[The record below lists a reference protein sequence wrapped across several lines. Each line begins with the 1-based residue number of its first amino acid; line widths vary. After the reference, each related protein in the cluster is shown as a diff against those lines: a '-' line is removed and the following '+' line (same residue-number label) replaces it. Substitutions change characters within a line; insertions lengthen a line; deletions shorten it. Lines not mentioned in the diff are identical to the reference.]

1 MKNYSVSPARRAA
14 FVAAGVL
21 SLGAMCGPALGPALM
36 SPVQAAPM
44 AKNVL
49 EIWPGQRV
57 LLILPLTVGP
67 DWNGGAE
74 LGRATTALVRPDL
87 QQALAQTGKFSTTS
101 PYRFDPILRRAVVES
116 RLSDDVV
123 TPFVDAPSLETAAPV
138 FAQLKFDQV
147 PMATQV
153 QLEELRVGGTE
164 NRPTLQMQVSA
175 KLYEIG
181 AEGGTQTRSIVVTS
195 DAVEGRTPEDRLRNA
210 AANAFTQIADYFVK
224 APDSFQ
230 LPASLMPQM
239 DAATPAKN
247 GGKAMKN
254 GNSNGANSNSA
265 GSDQSAMAPKTT
277 PPTAPPPTA
286 TPRIGAGAD
295 IPVLPTG
302 TPPLGIEAGNE
313 KTLGR

>member
-1 MKNYSVSPARRAA
+1 MKKYFDSPARRAA

-21 SLGAMCGPALGPALM
+21 SLGAVCGPALISPA
-36 SPVQAAPM
+36 QAAPV

-57 LLILPLTVGP
+57 LLILPITIGP

-74 LGRATTALVRPDL
+74 LGQATTALVRPDL
-87 QQALAQTGKFSTTS
+87 QQALSQTGKFSTIS
-101 PYRFDPILRRAVVES
+101 PYRFDPILRRAVADS
-116 RLSDDVV
+116 RLSDDVI
-123 TPFVDAPSLETAAPV
+123 TPFVDAPTLETAAPV
-138 FAQLKFDQV
+138 FAELNFDQV

-153 QLEELRVGGTE
+153 QLEELRVGGTDKK
-164 NRPTLQMQVSA
+164 PTLQMQISA

-181 AEGGTQTRSIVVTS
+181 AQGGTQTRSIVVTS

-230 LPASLMPQM
+230 LPASLMPQKE
-239 DAATPAKN
+239 AATQANNK
-247 GGKAMKN
+247 GKAMQN
-254 GNSNGANSNSA
+254 GNSIGANSNNADSGESA
-265 GSDQSAMAPKTT
+265 TMPKTT
-277 PPTAPPPTA
+277 PPTA
-286 TPRIGAGAD
+286 TPSLGAD
-295 IPVLPTG
+295 AAIPVLPTG